1 LNAFHPESRIMT
13 DPRLN
18 ARQDG
23 SQNTLEA
30 TLTRVEGHL
39 ANLGT
44 ALCAQDLSAI
54 GQHGNGLHLALTQ
67 AVDRFSLAAKQ
78 GSVPE
83 PLRRRLAR
91 ASALVA
97 AQREALAR
105 ATAALDRAIDVLMPR
120 PGSGGYSRDG
130 SAERSKTAGVI
141 QV

>member
-1 LNAFHPESRIMT
+1 MT

-18 ARQDG
+18 PRQDDAAH
-23 SQNTLEA
+23 TLEA
-30 TLTRVEGHL
+30 TLSRVEGHL
-39 ANLGT
+39 ANLGA
-44 ALCAQDLSAI
+44 ALSSRDLSAI

-67 AVDRFSLAAKQ
+67 AIDRFTLAAKQ

-83 PLRRRLAR
+83 PLRRRLAQ

-105 ATAALDRAIDVLMPR
+105 ATAALDRAIDVLLPR
-120 PGSGGYSRDG
+120 PSAGSGYARDG
-130 SAERSKTAGVI
+130 SVERSKTAGVI